1 MSQLTTVQHDLKS
14 NSTYVKAW
22 VETDCGA
29 SIGAIRAPD
38 DIGRKGKT
46 AAASV
51 PRPGAAAEGD
61 AKNAAALQCKVTTP
75 IAAPVTNPSK
85 ADTKRD
91 QTQPSA
97 SVSATR
103 NAKEYVGSGL
113 LTLPLLIRW

>member
-1 MSQLTTVQHDLKS
+1 MQHDLKN

-51 PRPGAAAEGD
+51 PRPGAAVKAEGG
-61 AKNAAALQCKVTTP
+61 AKNAAALQSKVTTP